1 MYIFIIE
8 TTESQSMLDNIS
20 LAGRNM
26 QNKRWFS
33 NRDSLLGGIPTSEKK
48 DGGRGRCK
56 CNQQ

>member
-26 QNKRWFS
+26 QNKRLFS
-33 NRDSLLGGIPTSEKK
+33 NRDSLLRGIPTSEKK
-48 DGGRGRCK
+48 GGGRGR
-56 CNQQ
+56 